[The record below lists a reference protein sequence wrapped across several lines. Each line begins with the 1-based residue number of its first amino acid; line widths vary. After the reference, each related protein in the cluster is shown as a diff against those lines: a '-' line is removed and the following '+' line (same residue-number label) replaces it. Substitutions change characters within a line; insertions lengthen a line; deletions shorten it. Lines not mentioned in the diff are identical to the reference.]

1 MLLKLGDTVAVHLFV
16 PFAIRNVTLAD
27 TATPCTFISYITF
40 PFLSVFICTPEV
52 VPSTVIPPIPLG
64 PAAGVLNGLFG
75 SGGGVA
81 VVPMLEK
88 ADIKPQKAHATS
100 IAIILPLSVLSS
112 ILYLWGGH
120 FDFMSAL
127 IFIPGGIVGAILGA
141 ICLKKIDTDLLRRIF
156 GIVILISA
164 GRMFFR

>member
-1 MLLKLGDTVAVHLFV
+1 MKKIA
-16 PFAIRNVTLAD
+16 RN
-27 TATPCTFISYITF
+27 ATIGVS
-40 PFLSVFICTPEV
+40 
-52 VPSTVIPPIPLG
+52 
-64 PAAGVLNGLFG
+64 AGFLNGLVG
-75 SGGGVA
+75 AGGGIITVW
-81 VVPMLEK
+81 LLRKIGKISTKES
-88 ADIKPQKAHATS
+88 HATS